1 MTKARDL
8 ANASTALSAVSAT
21 ELGYVD
27 GVTSAIQTQLDGKQ
41 AVNANVSTTE
51 LGYLDGVT
59 SAVQTQLD
67 AKIPKTLTTTTGDII
82 YASSANTPARLGIG
96 STDQVLK
103 VSGGVPTWATPAS
116 SGGMTVIASGTMSS
130 TSLLISSIP
139 DTYVDL
145 VLEMDSFIHNVANWG
160 WALRL
165 NDDNNANRYYNSTA
179 FATVGGAAFNASQ
192 ISITVDNGTV
202 SSNGLGKI
210 RVLIPSYAVSTSWKM
225 VQAYG
230 LSQVNATPANLYFQV
245 NAGLYNQTAA
255 ISSMRIVPTTG
266 ATIGGSYTLYGVK

>member
-1 MTKARDL
+1 M
-8 ANASTALSAVSAT
+8 AT
-21 ELGYVD
+21 ISNTPRPGYVWD
-27 GVTSAIQTQLDGKQ
+27 ATDNVWYPIGVGGHGHTDYITQAT
-41 AVNANVSTTE
+41 AVNPTII
-51 LGYLDGVT
+51 
-59 SAVQTQLD
+59 D
-67 AKIPKTLTTTTGDII
+67 AKGDII
-82 YASSANTPARLGIG
+82 TATAADTPARLAVG
-96 STDQVLK
+96 TANQVLTVDSSTATGIK
-103 VSGGVPTWATPAS
+103 WATPA

-160 WALRL
+160 WSLRL

-179 FATVGGAAFNASQ
+179 FATVSSGTAFNASQ
-192 ISITVDNGTV
+192 IQLTFDNGTV

-225 VQAYG
+225 AQVYG
-230 LSQVNATPANLYFQV
+230 LSQVNATPANFYFQA
-245 NAGLYNQTAA
+245 NAGLYNQTTA
-255 ISSMRIVPTTG
+255 ISSMRIVPNTG